1 MSEIKQV
8 NLPYQASLL
17 SFFSAVRDLPYP
29 ALLDSNHEHF
39 PDTNY
44 DILVAN
50 PLARVHSKK
59 AHSEKAHTTQNAQP
73 ITWYS
78 KPLYELNHTSNPM
91 TLMNELMSLIC
102 QEPWA
107 KSAAKDLPFIGGL
120 LGYYGYESGHFVEQ
134 LPNTVEHDIQLESLN
149 IGLYAWA
156 VVTSHQQKTTQLI
169 LSPWCNPED
178 IADLINRF
186 TSACDDVL
194 VKHELN
200 HANPFALL
208 TPFKSNMTAEEY
220 AQKFSAVQDYIQSG
234 DCYQVNLAQRFSS
247 SYQGD
252 TFTAYHA
259 LRDVCPTPFSAY
271 MEFSPEQSLLSHS
284 PERFL
289 LCDQGRVESKPIK
302 GTIARGATPEE
313 DKANADWL
321 LASAKDRAENLM
333 IVDLLRNDLGRT
345 CLTGSIKVP
354 KLFALESYANVHHLV
369 STVEGRIDQADQAIR
384 VFHQSFPG
392 GSITGAPKIRAME
405 IIDELEPHER
415 SAYCGSIAYF
425 SANGQMDSSITIRTL
440 VADHGKLH
448 CWAGGGLVA
457 DSKCQQEY
465 QETFTKVGKLTHT
478 LEQDFLK

>member
-1 MSEIKQV
+1 MSEIKKV
-8 NLPYQASLL
+8 NLPYQTSLL
-17 SFFSAVRDLPYP
+17 PFFSAVRDLPYP

-39 PDTNY
+39 PDTNF

-50 PLARVHSKK
+50 PLARIHPTKNS
-59 AHSEKAHTTQNAQP
+59 QP

-78 KPLYELNHTSNPM
+78 TPLYELSNTDNPM
-91 TLMNELMSLIC
+91 TLLNELMSLIC

-107 KSAAKDLPFIGGL
+107 KSAPKDLPFVGGL

-134 LPNTVEHDIQLESLN
+134 LPDTVEHDIQLETLS
-149 IGLYAWA
+149 IGLYGWA
-156 VVTSHQQKTTQLI
+156 VVTCHKKKNTQLI
-169 LSPWCNPED
+169 ISPWCLSED
-178 IADLINRF
+178 VADLINRF

-194 VKHELN
+194 VKHDLN
-200 HANPFALL
+200 EARPFTLKV
-208 TPFKSNMTAEEY
+208 PFTSNMTEEAY
-220 AQKFSAVQDYIQSG
+220 AQKFAAVQDYIQSG
-234 DCYQVNLAQRFSS
+234 DCYQVNLAQRFSTR
-247 SYQGD
+247 YQGD

-302 GTIARGATPEE
+302 GTVARGKTPEE

-321 LASAKDRAENLM
+321 LASEKDRAENLM

-392 GSITGAPKIRAME
+392 GSITGAPKIRSME

-440 VADHGKLH
+440 VADHGNLH

-457 DSKCQQEY
+457 DSKCQEEY

>member
-44 DILVAN
+44 DILVAK
-50 PLARVHSKK
+50 PIARVHP
-59 AHSEKAHTTQNAQP
+59 TQKSQA
-73 ITWYS
+73 ITWYD
-78 KPLYELNHTSNPM
+78 KPLYELSHTDNPM
-91 TLMNELMSLIC
+91 TLLNELMSLIC

-107 KSAAKDLPFIGGL
+107 QSAPKDLPFIGGL
-120 LGYYGYESGHFVEQ
+120 LGFYGYESGHFVEQ
-134 LPNTVEHDIQLESLN
+134 LPDTVKHDIQLDTLS
-149 IGLYAWA
+149 IGLYGWA
-156 VVTSHQQKTTQLI
+156 VVTNHQEKTTQLI
-169 LSPWCNPED
+169 TSPWCHSED
-178 IADLINRF
+178 VADLINRF

-194 VKHELN
+194 VKHDLN
-200 HANPFALL
+200 EARPFTLQ
-208 TPFKSNMTAEEY
+208 TPFSSNMTEAEY

-234 DCYQVNLAQRFSS
+234 DCYQVNLAQQFSAQ
-247 SYQGD
+247 YQGD
-252 TFTAYHA
+252 TFTAYHT
-259 LRDVCPTPFSAY
+259 LREVCPTPFSAY
-271 MEFSPEQSLLSHS
+271 MEFSPEQSILSHS

-302 GTIARGATPEE
+302 GTIARGKTPEE
-313 DKANADWL
+313 DKANAAWL
-321 LASAKDRAENLM
+321 LASEKDRAENLM

-345 CLTGSIKVP
+345 CLTGSIKVS
-354 KLFALESYANVHHLV
+354 KLFDLESYANVHHLV

-392 GSITGAPKIRAME
+392 GSITGAPKIRSME
-405 IIDELEPHER
+405 IIDELEPDER

-440 VADHGKLH
+440 VADNGNLH

-457 DSKCQQEY
+457 DSKCQEEY

>member
-1 MSEIKQV
+1 MSSIKHV

-39 PDTNY
+39 PDTNF

-50 PLARVHSKK
+50 PLARIHPT
-59 AHSEKAHTTQNAQP
+59 HNNQP
-73 ITWYS
+73 ITWYTT
-78 KPLYELNHTSNPM
+78 PFYELSITDNPM
-91 TLMNELMSLIC
+91 TLLNELMSLIC

-107 KSAAKDLPFIGGL
+107 KSAPKDLPFVGGL

-134 LPNTVEHDIQLESLN
+134 LPDTVEHDIQLDTLS
-149 IGLYAWA
+149 IGLYGWA
-156 VVTSHQQKTTQLI
+156 VVTCHKKKATQLI
-169 LSPWCNPED
+169 ISPWCLSED
-178 IADLINRF
+178 VADLINRF

-194 VKHELN
+194 VKHDLN
-200 HANPFALL
+200 EAQPFSLE
-208 TPFKSNMTAEEY
+208 TPFTSNMTETEY

-234 DCYQVNLAQRFSS
+234 DCYQVNLAQRFSTR
-247 SYQGD
+247 YQGD

-259 LRDVCPTPFSAY
+259 LRDACPTPFSAY

-302 GTIARGATPEE
+302 GTVARGKTPDE

-321 LASAKDRAENLM
+321 LASEKDRAENLM

-369 STVEGRIDQADQAIR
+369 STVEGRIDQPDQAIR

-415 SAYCGSIAYF
+415 SVYCGSIAYF

-440 VADHGKLH
+440 VADHGNLH

-457 DSKCQQEY
+457 DSKCQEEY

>member
-1 MSEIKQV
+1 MSEIKRV
-8 NLPYQASLL
+8 NLPYQTSLL

-39 PDTNY
+39 SDTQY

-50 PLARVHSKK
+50 PLARIRPSQDTP
-59 AHSEKAHTTQNAQP
+59 SSDL
-73 ITWYS
+73 ITWRDT
-78 KPLYELNHTSNPM
+78 PIYELQSTRNPM
-91 TLMNELMSLIC
+91 NLLNELMTLIC

-107 KSAAKDLPFIGGL
+107 KSAPKELPFTGGL
-120 LGYYGYESGHFVEQ
+120 LGYYGYESGHFVEK
-134 LPNTVEHDIQLESLN
+134 LPDTVEHDIQLASLDM
-149 IGLYAWA
+149 GLYAWA
-156 VVTSHQQKTTQLI
+156 VISSHQRKTTQLV
-169 LSPWCNPED
+169 LTPWCSNEETEG
-178 IADLINRF
+178 LVKRF
-186 TSACDDVL
+186 TSAKPDNLKDFTL
-194 VKHELN
+194 KM
-200 HANPFALL
+200 PF
-208 TPFKSNMTAEEY
+208 TSNMTEGEY
-220 AQKFSAVQDYIQSG
+220 SEKFAAVQKYIQSG

-247 SYQGD
+247 TYQGD
-252 TFTAYHA
+252 TFTAYQA

-271 MEFSPEQSLLSHS
+271 LEVSPKQSLLSHS

-289 LCDQGRVESKPIK
+289 LCDKGRVESKPIK

-321 LASAKDRAENLM
+321 IASEKNRSENLM

-369 STVEGRIDQADQAIR
+369 STVEGAIDQADQAIR

-392 GSITGAPKIRAME
+392 GSITGAPKIRSME
-405 IIDELEPHER
+405 IIDELEPHQR

-425 SANGQMDSSITIRTL
+425 SSNGQMDSSISIRTL
-440 VADHGKLH
+440 VAEHGNLH

-457 DSKCQQEY
+457 DSKCQEEY

-478 LEQDFLK
+478 LEHVFLK

>member
-1 MSEIKQV
+1 MSEIKRV
-8 NLPYQASLL
+8 DLPYQISLL
-17 SFFSAVRDLPYP
+17 PFFRAVRGLPFP

-50 PLARVHSKK
+50 PLARIRPS
-59 AHSEKAHTTQNAQP
+59 QNDSL
-73 ITWYS
+73 ITWRKS
-78 KPLYELNHTSNPM
+78 PLYELQNTQNPM
-91 TLMNELMSLIC
+91 DLLSELMTLIC

-107 KSAAKDLPFIGGL
+107 ISAPKDLPFTGGL
-120 LGYYGYESGHFVEQ
+120 LGYYGYEAGHFVEK
-134 LPNTVEHDIQLESLN
+134 LPDTVQHDIQLASLDL
-149 IGLYAWA
+149 GLYAWA
-156 VVTSHQQKTTQLI
+156 VITSHKDKTTQLI
-169 LSPWCNPED
+169 LTPWCNENEED
-178 IADLINRF
+178 ELIQRF
-186 TSACDDVL
+186 SKVNHLESKNQVDAMSFSLQTSFV
-194 VKHELN
+194 
-200 HANPFALL
+200 
-208 TPFKSNMTAEEY
+208 SNMTENYYAE
-220 AQKFSAVQDYIQSG
+220 KFTTVQDYIQSG

-247 SYQGD
+247 TYQGD
-252 TFTAYHA
+252 TFTAYQA

-271 MEFSPEQSLLSHS
+271 MEISPEQSILSHS

-289 LCDQGRVESKPIK
+289 LCDNGRVESKPIK
-302 GTIARGATPEE
+302 GTIARGTTPEE

-321 LASAKDRAENLM
+321 IASEKNRSENLM

-415 SAYCGSIAYF
+415 SVYCGSIAYF
-425 SANGQMDSSITIRTL
+425 STNGQMDSSITIRTL
-440 VADHGKLH
+440 VADHGNLH

-457 DSKCQQEY
+457 DSKCQEEY

-478 LEQDFLK
+478 LEHVFLK

>member
-1 MSEIKQV
+1 MSDIKHV

-44 DILVAN
+44 DILVAK
-50 PLARVHSKK
+50 PIARVHP
-59 AHSEKAHTTQNAQP
+59 TQNSQA
-73 ITWYS
+73 ITWYE
-78 KPLYELNHTSNPM
+78 KPLYELSHTNNPM
-91 TLMNELMSLIC
+91 TLLNELMSLIC

-107 KSAAKDLPFIGGL
+107 QSAPKNLPFIGGL
-120 LGYYGYESGHFVEQ
+120 LGFYGYESGHFVEQ
-134 LPNTVEHDIQLESLN
+134 LPDTVKHDIQLDTLS
-149 IGLYAWA
+149 IGLYSWA
-156 VVTSHQQKTTQLI
+156 VVTNHQEKTTQLI
-169 LSPWCNPED
+169 TSPWCHSED
-178 IADLINRF
+178 VADLINRF

-194 VKHELN
+194 VKHDLN
-200 HANPFALL
+200 EARPFTLQ
-208 TPFKSNMTAEEY
+208 TPFSSNMTEAEY
-220 AQKFSAVQDYIQSG
+220 AQKFATVQDYIQSG
-234 DCYQVNLAQRFSS
+234 DCYQVNLAQRFSAQ
-247 SYQGD
+247 YQGD
-252 TFTAYHA
+252 TFTAYHT

-271 MEFSPEQSLLSHS
+271 MEFSPEQSILSHS

-302 GTIARGATPEE
+302 GTIARGKTPEE
-313 DKANADWL
+313 DKANAAWL
-321 LASAKDRAENLM
+321 LASEKDRAENLM

-354 KLFALESYANVHHLV
+354 KLFDLESYANVHHLV
-369 STVEGRIDQADQAIR
+369 STVEGKIDQADQAIR

-392 GSITGAPKIRAME
+392 GSITGAPKIRSME

-440 VADHGKLH
+440 VADHGNLH

-457 DSKCQQEY
+457 DSKCQEEY

>member
-1 MSEIKQV
+1 MSEVEYV
-8 NLPYQASLL
+8 NLPYQPSLL

-39 PDTNY
+39 PDTDF
-44 DILVAN
+44 DILVAA
-50 PLARVHSKK
+50 PLARIHPAKGS
-59 AHSEKAHTTQNAQP
+59 QP
-73 ITWYS
+73 ITWFTT
-78 KPLYELNHTSNPM
+78 PLYSLSQTDNP
-91 TLMNELMSLIC
+91 LSLLNELMSRIC

-107 KSAAKDLPFIGGL
+107 ISAPKDLPFIGGL
-120 LGYYGYESGHFVEQ
+120 LGYYGYESGHYVEQ
-134 LPNTVEHDIQLESLN
+134 LPDTVEHDIQLDDLSL
-149 IGLYAWA
+149 GMYAWA
-156 VVTSHQQKTTQLI
+156 VVTSHQKKNTQLI
-169 LSPWCNPED
+169 LSPWCDSETA
-178 IADLINRF
+178 ADLINRF

-194 VKHELN
+194 VKHELHHSN
-200 HANPFALL
+200 SFSLTTPFA
-208 TPFKSNMTAEEY
+208 SNMSDTDY
-220 AQKFSAVQDYIQSG
+220 ADRFAAVQGYIQSG

-247 SYQGD
+247 TYQGD

-259 LRDVCPTPFSAY
+259 LRDACPTPFAAY
-271 MEFSPEQSLLSHS
+271 LQLPNEQSLLSHS

-289 LCDQGRVESKPIK
+289 LCDRGRVESKPIK
-302 GTIARGATPEE
+302 GTIARGKTPEE
-313 DKANADWL
+313 DQANADQL
-321 LASAKDRAENLM
+321 MASTKDKAENLM

-369 STVEGRIDQADQAIR
+369 STVEGRIDQADQAIQ

-392 GSITGAPKIRAME
+392 GSITGAPKIRSME
-405 IIDELEPHER
+405 IIDELEPHQR

-457 DSKCQQEY
+457 DSKCQEEY

>member
-8 NLPYQASLL
+8 NLPYQTSLL

-44 DILVAN
+44 DILVAK
-50 PLARVHSKK
+50 PIARVHPTE
-59 AHSEKAHTTQNAQP
+59 HSQA
-73 ITWYS
+73 ITWYE
-78 KPLYELNHTSNPM
+78 KPLYELSHTDNPM
-91 TLMNELMSLIC
+91 TLLNELMSLIC
-102 QEPWA
+102 QETWA
-107 KSAAKDLPFIGGL
+107 QSAPKDLPFIGGL
-120 LGYYGYESGHFVEQ
+120 LGFYGYESGHFVEQ
-134 LPNTVEHDIQLESLN
+134 LPDTVKHDIQLDTLSV
-149 IGLYAWA
+149 GLYGWA
-156 VVTSHQQKTTQLI
+156 VVTNHQEKTTQLI
-169 LSPWCNPED
+169 TSPWCHAED
-178 IADLINRF
+178 VADLINRF

-194 VKHELN
+194 VKHDLN
-200 HANPFALL
+200 EARPFVLQA
-208 TPFKSNMTAEEY
+208 PFTSNMSDAEY
-220 AQKFSAVQDYIQSG
+220 AQKFATVQDYIQSG
-234 DCYQVNLAQRFSS
+234 DCYQVNLAQRFSTQ
-247 SYQGD
+247 YQGD

-271 MEFSPEQSLLSHS
+271 MEFSPEQSILSHS

-302 GTIARGATPEE
+302 GTIARGKTPEE
-313 DKANADWL
+313 DKANADKL
-321 LASAKDRAENLM
+321 LASEKDRAENLM

-354 KLFALESYANVHHLV
+354 KLFELESYANVHHLV
-369 STVEGRIDQADQAIR
+369 STVEGKIDQADQAIR

-392 GSITGAPKIRAME
+392 GSITGAPKIRSME

-440 VADHGKLH
+440 VADHGNLH

-457 DSKCQQEY
+457 DSKCQEEY

>member
-1 MSEIKQV
+1 MSEIKRV
-8 NLPYQASLL
+8 NLPYQTSLL

-39 PDTNY
+39 SDTQY

-50 PLARVHSKK
+50 PLARIRPS
-59 AHSEKAHTTQNAQP
+59 QNDVSSDL
-73 ITWYS
+73 ITWRD
-78 KPLYELNHTSNPM
+78 KPLYELQNTHNPM
-91 TLMNELMSLIC
+91 DLLNELMTLIC

-107 KSAAKDLPFIGGL
+107 KSAPKELPFTGGL
-120 LGYYGYESGHFVEQ
+120 LGYYGYESGHFVEK
-134 LPNTVEHDIQLESLN
+134 LPDTVKHDIQLASLDM
-149 IGLYAWA
+149 GLYAWA
-156 VVTSHQQKTTQLI
+156 VISSHQEKTTQLV
-169 LSPWCNPED
+169 LTPWCSDEE
-178 IADLINRF
+178 AEELVKHF
-186 TSACDDVL
+186 TSAKSDTLKDFTL
-194 VKHELN
+194 K
-200 HANPFALL
+200 
-208 TPFKSNMTAEEY
+208 TPFTSNMTEGEY
-220 AQKFSAVQDYIQSG
+220 AEKFAAVQEYIQSG

-247 SYQGD
+247 TYQGD
-252 TFTAYHA
+252 TFTAYQA

-271 MEFSPEQSLLSHS
+271 LEVSPEQSLLSHS

-289 LCDQGRVESKPIK
+289 LCDKGRVESKPIK

-313 DKANADWL
+313 DKANANWL
-321 LASAKDRAENLM
+321 IASEKNRSENLM

-369 STVEGRIDQADQAIR
+369 STVEGAIDQADQAIR

-392 GSITGAPKIRAME
+392 GSITGAPKIRSME
-405 IIDELEPHER
+405 IIDELEPHQR

-425 SANGQMDSSITIRTL
+425 SSNGQMDSSISIRTL
-440 VADHGKLH
+440 VADHGNLH

-457 DSKCQQEY
+457 DSKCQEEY

-478 LEQDFLK
+478 LEHVFLK

>member
-1 MSEIKQV
+1 MSEIKRV
-8 NLPYQASLL
+8 NLPYQTSLL

-39 PDTNY
+39 SDTQY

-50 PLARVHSKK
+50 PLARIRPSQDEVS
-59 AHSEKAHTTQNAQP
+59 SDLISWRDT
-73 ITWYS
+73 
-78 KPLYELNHTSNPM
+78 PLYELKNTHNPM
-91 TLMNELMSLIC
+91 DLLNELMTLIC

-107 KSAAKDLPFIGGL
+107 KSVSKALPFTGGL
-120 LGYYGYESGHFVEQ
+120 LGYYGYESGHFVEN
-134 LPNTVEHDIQLESLN
+134 LPDTVEHDIQLASLDM
-149 IGLYAWA
+149 GLYAWA
-156 VVTSHQQKTTQLI
+156 VISSHQEKTTQLV
-169 LSPWCNPED
+169 LTPWCSDKETEE
-178 IADLINRF
+178 LVKRF
-186 TSACDDVL
+186 TSAKPDNLKDFTL
-194 VKHELN
+194 K
-200 HANPFALL
+200 
-208 TPFKSNMTAEEY
+208 TPFISNMTEGEY
-220 AQKFSAVQDYIQSG
+220 AEKFTAVQDYIQSG

-247 SYQGD
+247 TYQGD
-252 TFTAYHA
+252 TFTAYQA

-271 MEFSPEQSLLSHS
+271 LEVSPEQSLLSHS

-289 LCDQGRVESKPIK
+289 LCDKGRVESKPIK
-302 GTIARGATPEE
+302 GTIARGTTPEE

-321 LASAKDRAENLM
+321 INSEKNRSENLM

-369 STVEGRIDQADQAIR
+369 STVEGKIDQADQAIR

-392 GSITGAPKIRAME
+392 GSITGAPKIRSME
-405 IIDELEPHER
+405 IIDELEPHQR

-425 SANGQMDSSITIRTL
+425 SSNGQMDSSISIRTL
-440 VADHGKLH
+440 VADHGNLH

-457 DSKCQQEY
+457 DSKCQEEY

-478 LEQDFLK
+478 LEHVFLK

>member
-1 MSEIKQV
+1 MSEIKRV
-8 NLPYQASLL
+8 NLPYQTSLL

-39 PDTNY
+39 SDTQY

-50 PLARVHSKK
+50 PLARIRPSQDD
-59 AHSEKAHTTQNAQP
+59 ASNDL
-73 ITWYS
+73 ITWRDT
-78 KPLYELNHTSNPM
+78 PVYELQNTHNPM
-91 TLMNELMSLIC
+91 DLLNELMTLIC

-107 KSAAKDLPFIGGL
+107 KSASKELPFTGGL
-120 LGYYGYESGHFVEQ
+120 LGYYGYESGHFVEK
-134 LPNTVEHDIQLESLN
+134 LPDTVKHDIQLASLDM
-149 IGLYAWA
+149 GLYAWA
-156 VVTSHQQKTTQLI
+156 VISSHQEKTTQLV
-169 LSPWCNPED
+169 LTPWCSDEETEE
-178 IADLINRF
+178 LVKRF
-186 TSACDDVL
+186 TSAKSDNLKDFTL
-194 VKHELN
+194 K
-200 HANPFALL
+200 
-208 TPFKSNMTAEEY
+208 TPFTSNMTEGDYAE
-220 AQKFSAVQDYIQSG
+220 KFAAVQEYIQSG

-247 SYQGD
+247 TYQGD
-252 TFTAYHA
+252 TFTAYQA

-271 MEFSPEQSLLSHS
+271 LEVSPEQSLLSHS

-289 LCDQGRVESKPIK
+289 LCDKGRVESKPIK

-321 LASAKDRAENLM
+321 IASEKNRSENLM

-369 STVEGRIDQADQAIR
+369 STVEGAIDQADQAIR

-392 GSITGAPKIRAME
+392 GSITGAPKIRSME
-405 IIDELEPHER
+405 IIDELEPHQR

-425 SANGQMDSSITIRTL
+425 SSNGQMDSSISIRTL
-440 VADHGKLH
+440 VADHGNLH

-457 DSKCQQEY
+457 DSKCQEEY

-478 LEQDFLK
+478 LEHVFLK

>member
-1 MSEIKQV
+1 MSEVEYV
-8 NLPYQASLL
+8 NLPYQSSLL

-39 PDTNY
+39 PDTQF
-44 DILVAN
+44 DILVAA
-50 PLARVHSKK
+50 PLARIHP
-59 AHSEKAHTTQNAQP
+59 AAGAQP
-73 ITWYS
+73 ITWFRT
-78 KPLYELNHTSNPM
+78 PLYMLSQTDNP
-91 TLMNELMSLIC
+91 LSLLNELMTLIC

-107 KSAAKDLPFIGGL
+107 KSAPKDLPFIGGL
-120 LGYYGYESGHFVEQ
+120 LGYYGYESGHYVEQ
-134 LPNTVEHDIQLESLN
+134 LPDTVKHDIQLDDLSL
-149 IGLYAWA
+149 GLYSWA
-156 VVTSHQQKTTQLI
+156 VVTSHLKKTTQLI
-169 LSPWCNPED
+169 LSPWCDSETA
-178 IADLINRF
+178 ADLINRF

-194 VKHELN
+194 VKHEL
-200 HANPFALL
+200 HHSNPFCLT
-208 TPFKSNMTAEEY
+208 TPFTSNMSDADYAE
-220 AQKFSAVQDYIQSG
+220 KFAAVQGYIQSG

-247 SYQGD
+247 TYQGD
-252 TFTAYHA
+252 TFTAYHT
-259 LRDVCPTPFSAY
+259 LRDACPTPFAAY
-271 MEFSPEQSLLSHS
+271 LQLSDGQSLLSHS

-302 GTIARGATPEE
+302 GTIARGKTPEE
-313 DKANADWL
+313 DQANADQL
-321 LASAKDRAENLM
+321 MASIKDKAENLM

-369 STVEGRIDQADQAIR
+369 STVEGRIDRADQAIQ

-392 GSITGAPKIRAME
+392 GSITGAPKIRSMQ
-405 IIDELEPHER
+405 IIDELEPHQR

-440 VADHGKLH
+440 VADRGKLH

-457 DSKCQQEY
+457 DSKCQEEY